1 MFRQDKLSALA
12 MAFVI
17 IALGLSTTAFAVQKK
32 SDKSEKSEKKAPK
45 PMPEGTPV
53 MWREPADIT
62 TRDLLNGSGG
72 EAGKPDLSRVT
83 LIEKV
88 KGGFSEKYRVKD
100 AAGREWVAKVSRE
113 AQSETAAVRLLW
125 AVGYATEL
133 TYLAPTVTIAGTPK
147 GTYENVRF
155 EGRSKDVKRLDP
167 WLWDKNP
174 FSGKRELQGLKVMM
188 LLLNNW
194 DIKDDNNGILHVV
207 TPDGQSELQY
217 IVSDL
222 GATFGKVGS
231 GPLWAL
237 KRSRNNPEDYADS
250 KFIDH
255 VHKDKVFFH
264 YGGKKQDIF
273 EDISVGDVQ
282 WIAALLSRLSDQQLS
297 DAFRAANY
305 NAEEVSLLTSTV
317 RARINELVNLPPSQS

>member
-1 MFRQDKLSALA
+1 MVLL
-12 MAFVI
+12 I
-17 IALGLSTTAFAVQKK
+17 IFTLGLSPAAYGVQKK
-32 SDKSEKSEKKAPK
+32 DKNKKAKK
-45 PMPEGTPV
+45 PIPAGTPV
-53 MWREPADIT
+53 MWREPADIA
-62 TRDLLNGSGG
+62 TRDLFHGSGG
-72 EAGKPDLSRVT
+72 EAGKPDLSHVT
-83 LIEKV
+83 LVEKV
-88 KGGFSEKYRVKD
+88 EGGFSEKYRVKD

-125 AVGYATEL
+125 AVGYVTEL

-155 EGRSKDVKRLDP
+155 EGRSKDVKRHDP

-194 DIKDDNNGILHVV
+194 DIKDDNNAILHVA
-207 TPDGQSELQY
+207 TPDGQSELRY

-222 GATFGKVGS
+222 GATFGKIGS

-237 KRSRNNPEDYADS
+237 KRSRNNPEDYAES
-250 KFIDH
+250 KFVDH
-255 VHKDKVFFH
+255 VHKNLVYFH

-273 EDISVGDVQ
+273 EDISVNDVK
-282 WIAALLSRLSDQQLS
+282 WIAGLLSRLSDQQLG

-305 NAEEVSLLTSTV
+305 NTEDIGLLTTAV
-317 RARINELVNLPPSQS
+317 RSRINELVNLPPAES